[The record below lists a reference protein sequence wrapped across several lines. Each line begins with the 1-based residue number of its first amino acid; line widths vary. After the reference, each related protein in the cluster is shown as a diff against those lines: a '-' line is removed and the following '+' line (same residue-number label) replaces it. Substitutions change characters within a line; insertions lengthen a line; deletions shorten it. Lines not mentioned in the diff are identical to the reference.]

1 MSETEMILAAV
12 RDGSLRAEVEGFAGE
27 RRVTA
32 WMIGAADV
40 SAGVDKLMAEGK
52 IAWSGVV
59 DKLKVV
65 EKPRETG
72 KSPNLALPYGN
83 AALVGSPAL
92 RDAGKPDA
100 PENAGKNSCR
110 ELGSNL
116 YDFGSP
122 ALADV
127 VEERHRQKTKE
138 GFTEAHD
145 DEHNKNGELAR
156 VAVLFAMDRELIVY
170 NRVDDRLAPIDWPL
184 SWSRKWWK
192 PTTRRRDLVKA
203 AALLLAEIERI
214 DRASGRIIKLGPGVL
229 TTPSG
234 AEFKALG
241 GTVTLR
247 NTKMEES

>member
-1 MSETEMILAAV
+1 MSETEMILAAA

-72 KSPNLALPYGN
+72 KSPNLALPY
-83 AALVGSPAL
+83 
-92 RDAGKPDA
+92 GKPDA

-184 SWSRKWWK
+184 SWSGKWWK

-234 AEFKALG
+234 AEFKTLG

-247 NTKMEES
+247 DTKMEES